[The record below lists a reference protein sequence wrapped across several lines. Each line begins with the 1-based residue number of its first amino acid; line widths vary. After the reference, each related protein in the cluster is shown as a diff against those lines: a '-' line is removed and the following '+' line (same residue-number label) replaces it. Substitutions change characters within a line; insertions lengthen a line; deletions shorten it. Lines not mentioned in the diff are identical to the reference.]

1 MFGQNAYRSES
12 ENVFFV
18 SVFFDQFV
26 AGVHNAA
33 DDFSVKL
40 DDKVQLR
47 QKVGMR
53 THYVS
58 QIMLVAARN
67 IQVPKS
73 FSDDVFH
80 FGAVFFFFV
89 SDGNHGRLSVK

>member
-1 MFGQNAYRSES
+1 MLPMI
-12 ENVFFV
+12 
-18 SVFFDQFV
+18 
-26 AGVHNAA
+26 
-33 DDFSVKL
+33 FSVKL

-58 QIMLVAARN
+58 QIMLVAVRN

-80 FGAVFFFFV
+80 FGMVFFFFV
-89 SDGNHGRLSVK
+89 SDGNHGRLFLYGGQRAEKRAVLG